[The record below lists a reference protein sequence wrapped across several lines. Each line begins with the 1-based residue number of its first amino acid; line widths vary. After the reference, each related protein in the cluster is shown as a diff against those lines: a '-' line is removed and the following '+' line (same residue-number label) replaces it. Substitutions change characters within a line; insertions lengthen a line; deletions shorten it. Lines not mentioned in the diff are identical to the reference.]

1 MQVFDISMRATASS
15 CYSCFAFHAESSD
28 HHRRRTKAVSVTSPS
43 VTAWRTVKANE
54 REEMRTQE
62 IMTLTEEGVPP
73 VAQDVFRWRMDQAL
87 RHAAKHG
94 ERD

>member
-1 MQVFDISMRATASS
+1 MLSLQIITADAAKT
-15 CYSCFAFHAESSD
+15 FAE
-28 HHRRRTKAVSVTSPS
+28 TNPS

-62 IMTLTEEGVPP
+62 IMTLAEEGVPP

-87 RHAAKHG
+87 RYAAKHG